1 MIEQKT
7 SQASKPTLLQRL
19 KRWAKNLKTALLVIY
34 LAAKHPETPL
44 PAKLFSMVIV
54 GYALSPIDFIPDF
67 IPVLGYL
74 DDIILLPL
82 CIALVIRMLPPHVL
96 AVCREE
102 SKTMTIPAKTKFRA
116 AAYVIIMLWLIF
128 AAVLYQYIIQ
138 LI

>member
-1 MIEQKT
+1 MMEQKT
-7 SQASKPTLLQRL
+7 GQASKPILLQRL
-19 KRWAKNLKTALLVIY
+19 NRWAKNLKTALLAIY

-44 PAKLFSMVIV
+44 PAKIFSMVIV

-96 AVCREE
+96 AFCREE
-102 SKTMTIPAKTKFRA
+102 AQTMTIPAKTKFRA
-116 AAYVIIMLWLIF
+116 AAYVIIALWLIIV
-128 AAVLYQYIIQ
+128 AVLYRCIIQ